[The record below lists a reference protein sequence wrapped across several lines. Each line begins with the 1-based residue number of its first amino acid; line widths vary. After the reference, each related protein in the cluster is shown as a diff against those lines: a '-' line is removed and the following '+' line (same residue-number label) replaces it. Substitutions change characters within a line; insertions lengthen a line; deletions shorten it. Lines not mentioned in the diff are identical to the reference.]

1 MAGTGA
7 VIQDTSDGEESKQ
20 QQQDLNVIIVI
31 KVVGGWLWQP
41 RANVNGWVILDCD
54 RSSCLVCNLLNAIKR
69 LVIMEPEIQWV
80 ET

>member
-31 KVVGGWLWQP
+31 KVVGGWLWQLQ
-41 RANVNGWVILDCD
+41 ANVNGWVILN